1 MNTRLV
7 PFRRLG
13 LPVVLAALLPLAGW
27 GAEPKVQILSPKNDA
42 RLTQEQKIVLV
53 SGKVAAQSARSPNVD
68 IFLLIDVSG
77 STAQYAGVDMGDLAR
92 LPDDVGSW
100 GFSRPQ
106 ITIGGYH
113 GGYPPARNL
122 RNSVLVAEVAAAR
135 RLLMQLNSETTRVG
149 VIAFSEG
156 AKLLQPL
163 THDFEQ
169 TRRVLDDILRSGPF
183 GGTNM
188 VEGIRTGISEL
199 MGLGASQKRTDAT
212 KVQFML
218 TDGFP
223 TLPIGGSRRA
233 SPEDTNLAIN
243 AARLAGKAGIKVHV
257 FALGEEALSYPRAA
271 VGIAKESG
279 GTYTPV
285 SRPAD
290 ILAVVE
296 NISVVGVDF
305 VQIVN
310 QTSGEKATQLRL
322 AADGFFSSAVPVLE
336 GRNQIDVFAR
346 ASDGTN
352 GRDSVTVYYQPGHQK
367 SLDLEVFLEK
377 ERKLQLEVER
387 LGKTSSE
394 IKREADR
401 AREGALRRPAEL
413 PPAAADGP
421 PR

>member
-1 MNTRLV
+1 MNERFSHLRKLW
-7 PFRRLG
+7 PL
-13 LPVVLAALLPLAGW
+13 ALLLAGVSIPSW
-27 GAEPKVQILSPKNDA
+27 AAEPKVQILSPKNDA
-42 RLTQEQKIVLV
+42 RLTQEQKTILV
-53 SGKVAAQSARSPNVD
+53 SGKVASQTARSANVD

-77 STAQYAGVDMGDLAR
+77 STAQYAGIDMGDLAQ
-92 LPDDVGSW
+92 LPDNVDASPFG
-100 GFSRPQ
+100 RPQ
-106 ITIGGYH
+106 ISIGGYSLGH
-113 GGYPPARNL
+113 PPIRNL

-135 RLLMQLNSETTRVG
+135 RLLMQLNSQTTRVG
-149 VIAFSEG
+149 VITFSEG

-169 TRRVLDDILRSGPF
+169 VRRVLDDVLRGGPF

-199 MGLGASQKRTDAT
+199 MGLGASDKRIDAI

-223 TLPIGGSRRA
+223 TLPIGGSRKA

-285 SRPAD
+285 VRPAD

-296 NISVVGVDF
+296 NISVVGVDY

-310 QTSGEKATQLRL
+310 QTNGQKATQLRL
-322 AADGFFSSAVPVLE
+322 AADGFFSSAVPVVE

-346 ASDGTN
+346 ASDGAN
-352 GRDSVTVYYQPGHQK
+352 GRDSVTVYYQPSNQK
-367 SLDLEVFLEK
+367 SLELEVFLEK
-377 ERKLQLEVER
+377 EKKLQLEVER
-387 LGKTSSE
+387 LGRSPTE
-394 IKREADR
+394 IQRDVDRNREDT
-401 AREGALRRPAEL
+401 LRRPQPLA
-413 PPAAADGP
+413 PPVEGP